1 MRQGKPYR
9 LLRMSDNMVCAENKT
24 CVMDTVGSA
33 SNVVE
38 RVVNA
43 SGTVRK
49 NFDAI
54 DICKLIAALFVVG
67 IHAEPLESFNSLA
80 NYAVFECLSR
90 FAVPFFFVS
99 SAFFFFRGGVDGKKL
114 KHYEQRMLILYVIWY
129 IMAFPV
135 TFMRKYSVFFTEYDL
150 SVAIWKSL
158 RGLLFASSFRGSWFL
173 SGSMFCAAV
182 IYFLSKKLTTEQIM
196 KIGGVFYAFCVLT
209 STYGNLI
216 YRAGFGDIY
225 DNFLF
230 YFAHPYTSII
240 TGLLYFTIGKYFAEH
255 EQEFVRRDTRQY
267 ALLSMI
273 TLLAMF
279 AEGMIAKRLDL
290 VVSSD
295 CLIMLIPNVWCLMTL
310 VLSAQVRFKHVKEI
324 RASGV
329 IVFFVHFSV
338 LYAFE
343 VLDEYTGL
351 HVDTLTRY
359 VLILLISFSF
369 ARFVLKMENKAHWG
383 WMKYLH

>member
-1 MRQGKPYR
+1 MEGAAVSAPIVMENGK
-9 LLRMSDNMVCAENKT
+9 E
-24 CVMDTVGSA
+24 A
-33 SNVVE
+33 SP
-38 RVVNA
+38 A
-43 SGTVRK
+43 KK

-67 IHAEPLESFNSLA
+67 IHAGPLDSFSSLA

-114 KHYEQRMLILYVIWY
+114 KHYEQRMLILYAIWY
-129 IMAFPV
+129 VLAFPV

-150 SVAIWKSL
+150 PVAIWKSV

-173 SGSMFCAAV
+173 AGSMFCAAV
-182 IYFLSKKLTTEQIM
+182 IYFLSKKLKTEQIM
-196 KIGGVFYAFCVLT
+196 KIGVVFYAFCVLT

-216 YRAGFGDIY
+216 YWAGFGDIY
-225 DNFLF
+225 DKFLF

-255 EQEFVRRDTRQY
+255 EQEFVNKDTRQY
-267 ALLSMI
+267 ALLSLI

-279 AEGMIAKRLDL
+279 AEGMIAKRLGL

-295 CLIMLIPNVWCLMTL
+295 CLILLIPNVWCLMTL
-310 VLSAQVRFKHVKEI
+310 VLSAQVHFKHVKEI

-329 IVFFVHFSV
+329 IVFFAHFSV
-338 LYAFE
+338 LYGFE
-343 VLDEYTGL
+343 LLDKYAGL
-351 HVDTLTRY
+351 HVNTLTRY
-359 VLILLISFSF
+359 LLILLISFSF
-369 ARFVLKMENKAHWG
+369 AHFVLKMENKEHWG